1 MAPVRRRTFDV
12 PGGVDLARTLRGC
25 SAGRSDPTM
34 RVAPG
39 EVWRASRTRLGPATL
54 RLVQESPTRVAA
66 TAWGDGAE
74 ALLDEAP
81 ALVGADDDP
90 AAFSTRHPLVRDLA
104 RRFAGMRMPRS
115 SAVAHALVPT
125 ILEQKVQAAEAFASW
140 RRIVRFATAPAPGP
154 APLLLPPDL
163 AVLARTPYF
172 TFHRAGVEKRRTD
185 VIRHVALRARRL
197 DEVATMPLPDAYRR
211 LTAIPGVGPWTAAV
225 IGQRV
230 LGDADAV
237 PVGDYHLPHHVA
249 FALAGEARA
258 DDARML
264 ELLEPFRPHR
274 GRVVRLL
281 ASSGLTPPKF
291 GPRLERGPFSPLGP
305 ARLARA

>member
-1 MAPVRRRTFDV
+1 MRRRTFEV

-25 SAGRSDPTM
+25 CAGRTDPTM
-34 RVAPG
+34 RVGPG
-39 EVWRASRTRLGPATL
+39 EVWRATRTRVGPGTV
-54 RLVQESPTRVAA
+54 RLVQESSTRVAA
-66 TAWGDGAE
+66 TAWGDGADL
-74 ALLDEAP
+74 LLDEAP
-81 ALVGADDDP
+81 ALAGADDDP
-90 AAFSTRHPLVRDLA
+90 AAFSTRHPLLRDLA
-104 RRFAGMRMPRS
+104 RRGVGMRMPRS
-115 SAVAHALVPT
+115 SAVAEALVPT
-125 ILEQKVQAAEAFASW
+125 ILEQKVQTAEAYASW
-140 RRIVRFATAPAPGP
+140 RRIVRFAAARAPGP
-154 APLLLPPDL
+154 ASLLLPPDP

-197 DEVATMPLPDAYRR
+197 DEAAAMPLADAYRR
-211 LTAIPGVGPWTAAV
+211 ITAIPGVGAWTAGV

-237 PVGDYHLPHHVA
+237 PVGDFHLPHQVA

-281 ASSGLTPPKF
+281 VSSGIAAPRL
-291 GPRLERGPFSPLGP
+291 GPRMARGPFSPLGP